1 MKQYDKAIA
10 CNHKNIEI
18 IAASG
23 DSVSLLTVQTQQA
36 DFLLKAG
43 RYKEAAEL
51 YNEILPHKDRL
62 RTTELANQLD
72 ELHTIFEVDKLTLRN
87 EIITTRFYL
96 SLIIGL
102 LLLLTLILYIIYMR
116 RMHRKNRAL
125 YDSILQ
131 YRRVQ
136 DEVESSE
143 KAIPEAEVCKKHNIK
158 MRFDAG
164 KGKPDSSTRINQAT
178 GKE

>member
-1 MKQYDKAIA
+1 M
-10 CNHKNIEI
+10 EI
-18 IAASG
+18 ITASG

-87 EIITTRFYL
+87 EIITL
-96 SLIIGL
+96 SLIHI
-102 LLLLTLILYIIYMR
+102 
-116 RMHRKNRAL
+116 
-125 YDSILQ
+125 
-131 YRRVQ
+131 
-136 DEVESSE
+136 
-143 KAIPEAEVCKKHNIK
+143 
-158 MRFDAG
+158 
-164 KGKPDSSTRINQAT
+164 
-178 GKE
+178 